1 VVSDEQKA
9 KFKVTQIAD
18 YYRDWHFRQSS
29 DKGNLFNSIQS
40 ILFSLQIH
48 TKFIV
53 LIFFIKNSAMKYLLF
68 LLVMI
73 SMMSNAQQ
81 SVDFDH
87 YFTNQTLRIDYF
99 HTGDAKS
106 EIYSLDKIYRR
117 GTWAGNP
124 AHLIQPFELGTYR
137 VDVYDIASNT
147 LIYTRGYSTIFSEYQ
162 TTGPAIDGIKKT
174 SHESVLIPNPRKP
187 IQLVIQK
194 RDRQNILA
202 PVFSQKIDP
211 SDYHINTE
219 TVKRNG
225 DVIIPAINSGDPQR
239 CVDLVILGEGY
250 KAGELQ
256 KFQNDLDK
264 YVKLFFSIEPYKSR
278 KKLFNVTGIF
288 SPSEESGTDQ
298 PRERSYRNTAF
309 GSSFN
314 AFDLD
319 RYCLDE
325 DNKSIRNVA
334 GEVPYDAVMIMV
346 NIDRYGGGGI
356 YNWQTVFCADA
367 PYHDYVFLHEFGHAF
382 AGLGDEYFT
391 SPVAYQDFS
400 TPGVEPLDPNITI
413 LLDTANVKW
422 KQYLSP
428 GIKVPTEWGKA
439 RFDSLINEIAVLKRG
454 TAEDFK
460 RLYPKGAAGTEM
472 KINEL
477 NKELDDFM
485 NNHPLKDKVGVF
497 EGANY
502 TSKGF
507 YRPTLMSLM
516 HKFSEHEMSYGIVN
530 EQAIISAIN
539 FFTGN

>member
-1 VVSDEQKA
+1 
-9 KFKVTQIAD
+9 
-18 YYRDWHFRQSS
+18 
-29 DKGNLFNSIQS
+29 
-40 ILFSLQIH
+40 
-48 TKFIV
+48 
-53 LIFFIKNSAMKYLLF
+53 MKSLLF
-68 LLVMI
+68 LVLLMPFV
-73 SMMSNAQQ
+73 SQAQNTAN
-81 SVDFDH
+81 FDR
-87 YFTNQTLRIDYF
+87 YFTDQTMRIDYF

-106 EIYSLDKIYRR
+106 EIYSIDKIYRQ

-147 LIYTRGYSTIFSEYQ
+147 LIYTRGYSSIFAEYQ
-162 TTGPAIDGIKKT
+162 TTGPAIDGVQKT
-174 SHESVLIPNPRKP
+174 CHESVLIPNPRKP
-187 IQLVIQK
+187 IRLVIQK

-211 SDYHINTE
+211 VDYHVNTE
-219 TVKRNG
+219 PVNRKN
-225 DVIIPAINSGDPQR
+225 DVILPIVKSGDPHV
-239 CVDLVILGEGY
+239 CVDLVILSEGY
-250 KAGELQ
+250 EATELE
-256 KFQNDLDK
+256 KFKKDLS
-264 YVKLFFSIEPYKSR
+264 YYANLFFSLEPYKSR
-278 KKLFNVTGIF
+278 KKMFNITGIF
-288 SPSEESGTDQ
+288 SASEQSGTDQ
-298 PRERSYRNTAF
+298 PREHSYKNTEF

-325 DNKSIRNVA
+325 DNKSIRDVA

-346 NIDRYGGGGI
+346 NVDRYGGGGI
-356 YNWQTVFCADA
+356 YNWQTVFCTGSAW
-367 PYHDYVFLHEFGHAF
+367 HDYVFLHEFGHAF
-382 AGLGDEYFT
+382 AGLGDEYFS
-391 SPVAYQDFS
+391 SPVAYEDFS

-413 LLDTANVKW
+413 LLDTADVKW

-439 RFDSLINEIAVLKRG
+439 TFDSLNNRIVILKKERDE
-454 TAEDFK
+454 ALKSLDE
-460 RLYPKGAAGTEM
+460 KGARAAEIEKTSKEYQNKVTEV
-472 KINEL
+472 
-477 NKELDDFM
+477 NKKLDDFI

-539 FFTGN
+539 YFTGN